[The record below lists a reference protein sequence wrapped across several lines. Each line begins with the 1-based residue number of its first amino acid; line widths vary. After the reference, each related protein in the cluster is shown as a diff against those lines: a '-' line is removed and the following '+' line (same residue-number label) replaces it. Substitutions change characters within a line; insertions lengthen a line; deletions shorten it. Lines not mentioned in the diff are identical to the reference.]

1 MVRMSLPSLSPSQA
15 SLMLVESARYALMRR
30 LAFAMRHEMVVHFQ
44 PIGMVAEV
52 MERRLRSPNPDL
64 AQLQQAIGKIQG
76 FSKQAAQS
84 CLDVITWLAPDAKAM
99 VPLSEAIDEIM
110 RLLRGNLSFRGFQLR
125 CENEAFA
132 EPVQKAA
139 ARMLLPAC
147 LLALSDETQ
156 APADLVL
163 KVEPGDGEVTLDM
176 RTHALEG
183 NAAFAGEPTYRPL
196 GWHEVEA
203 LARAEN
209 MTLERGTGWARLS
222 IPL

>member
-30 LAFAMRHEMVVHFQ
+30 LAFAIRHELVVHFQ
-44 PIGMVAEV
+44 PIGMLAEV
-52 MERRLRSPNPDL
+52 MERRLRTPDPDL
-64 AQLQQAIGKIQG
+64 AQLHQAMVKIQG
-76 FSKQAAQS
+76 FSKQAALS
-84 CLDVITWLAPDAKAM
+84 CLDVITWLSPDAAT
-99 VPLSEAIDEIM
+99 VPLSDAIDEVM
-110 RLLRGNLSFRGFQLR
+110 RLLRSNLSFRGFQLR
-125 CENEAFA
+125 TENEAFA

-176 RTHALEG
+176 RVHGLDGEPG
-183 NAAFAGEPTYRPL
+183 FPGEPTYRPL
-196 GWHEVEA
+196 GWHEVDA

>member
-1 MVRMSLPSLSPSQA
+1 MSLPSLSPSQA
-15 SLMLVESARYALMRR
+15 SLMLVESARYALLRR

-64 AQLQQAIGKIQG
+64 AQLQQAMGKIQG

-84 CLDVITWLAPDAKAM
+84 CLDVITWLSPDATAT
-99 VPLSEAIDEIM
+99 VPMPEAIDEIM
-110 RLLRGNLSFRGFQLR
+110 RLLRSNLSFRGFQLR
-125 CENEAFA
+125 TEGEATA
-132 EPVQKAA
+132 EPVHKAA

-147 LLALSDETQ
+147 LLALSDESQ

-176 RTHALEG
+176 RVHRTEG
-183 NAAFAGEPTYRPL
+183 AAGFPGEPTYRPL

-209 MTLERGTGWARLS
+209 MTLDRGPGWARLS
-222 IPL
+222 VPQ